1 MMDFVTPNMNIL
13 RFNSFA
19 RKGQQFV
26 DAMND
31 YRLLRTLP
39 SNFMEKVLDKLHIR
53 DGYVMDVLEYG
64 DSYGRKCRF
73 YAHKAATKGI
83 YKGVL
88 DYVEA
93 YKKDRSLFSS
103 IFSDE
108 ARMLDDY
115 PIEEYSDDMEIYGY
129 LSREAEKK
137 IPDVQEYLSYPF
149 TKEAVWQLYLLDIAD
164 TILPLFWHGGYHK
177 RTFFFDRRSFL
188 TFDHKEVASFV
199 HSKDIIPKVE
209 ITGENTAIVKCCF
222 WSEWHGLCVEEVIA
236 ERSDGKVT
244 FSRDQSRLKIL
255 FPHNSSL
262 RF

>member
-1 MMDFVTPNMNIL
+1 METLEN
-13 RFNSFA
+13 NSFA
-19 RKGQQFV
+19 KKGLQFIN
-26 DAMND
+26 AMNE
-31 YRLLRTLP
+31 YSQTHALP
-39 SNFMEKVLDKLHIR
+39 PNFMEKVLDKLHIR

-64 DSYGRKCRF
+64 DSYGRECRF

-83 YKGVL
+83 YKGVV

-103 IFSDE
+103 LFSGE
-108 ARMLDDY
+108 PRKNDDS
-115 PIEEYSDDMEIYGY
+115 PVEEYCDDMLIDGY
-129 LSREAEKK
+129 LSRDAEKK
-137 IPDVQEYLSYPF
+137 IPDVQKYLSYPF

-177 RTFFFDRRSFL
+177 RTFFFDRQSFL
-188 TFDHKEVASFV
+188 TFEHKDVASFAF
-199 HSKDIIPKVE
+199 SKEIIPKVE
-209 ITGENTAIVKCCF
+209 ITDENTAIVKCCF

-236 ERSDGKVT
+236 ERTDGKVT